1 MRRVQTAEPVDTP
14 PSDFRRLAEE
24 TIYQGHVIRVVRADF
39 AGPAGERFRR
49 DVVRSPG
56 AVAVVPVLVG
66 PDGPETLLVRQ
77 YRPAIDRWLTEIPA
91 GLRDKPGEDPLD
103 TAVRELIEETG
114 FMARRCTLLT
124 TFLNAA
130 GMTDQ
135 QTHIY
140 LAEDLEEV
148 GRAGDGVEEAYLE
161 VLRVPFA
168 AVRPM
173 IDRQELADAK
183 TVIGLLL
190 ALGHLGL

>member
-1 MRRVQTAEPVDTP
+1 MDEPLP
-14 PSDFRRLAEE
+14 GFRPLAEE
-24 TIYQGHVIRVVRADF
+24 TIHQGHVIRLVRAEF
-39 AGPAGERFRR
+39 SGPAGERFRR

-56 AVAVVPVLVG
+56 AVAVVPVLPG

-91 GLRDKPGEDPLD
+91 GLRDRPGEDPAA

-114 FMARRCTLLT
+114 FTARRCTLLT
-124 TFLNAA
+124 AFLNAA

-148 GRAGDGVEEAYLE
+148 GRAADGVEEAYLE
-161 VLRVPFA
+161 VLRVPF
-168 AVRPM
+168 VRLRAM
-173 IDRQELADAK
+173 IERQELADAK

-190 ALGHLGL
+190 ALGRLGL